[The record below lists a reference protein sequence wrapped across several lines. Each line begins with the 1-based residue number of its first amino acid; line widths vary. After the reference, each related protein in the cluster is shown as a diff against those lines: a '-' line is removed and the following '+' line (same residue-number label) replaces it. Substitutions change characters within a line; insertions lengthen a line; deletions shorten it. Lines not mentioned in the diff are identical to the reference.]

1 MIKVKAFEIPK
12 ELVWKSYQDVRRNR
26 GAPGIDRQTIT
37 EFDLHRDRNLYK
49 IWNRLSSGS
58 YFPPPVLAKEIEKAD
73 GGTRVLGIPTVADRI
88 AQGAIKVYLEKIV
101 EPIFHE
107 NSFGYRP
114 SRSAHQ
120 ALEKTAERCWGKFWL
135 LEIDIKKFFDNVNH
149 DLVHK
154 ALDHLN
160 VPRWV
165 SLYCDR
171 WMKADM
177 QNREGVRTKRTKG
190 VPQGGVISLLL
201 ANLFLHFAIDQWM
214 NEHWPTVE
222 FARYADDIVFHCK
235 TMQETS
241 ALKGALAARL
251 QKVGLELNEEK
262 SNIVYL
268 GTFER
273 TNVKFSFTFLGYD
286 FQYRTLRDSRSGQL
300 FRKIYPGASKKAM
313 RKITKT
319 IKGWRLHRSTA
330 GTLQDFAGRY
340 NATLRGWISYFGKFY
355 YRNFSYRLWSAFQS
369 RLLKWVKEKFRVGN
383 KEAEVYLGKVRLE
396 NPKMFVHWYLLQSS
410 NA

>member
-1 MIKVKAFEIPK
+1 
-12 ELVWKSYQDVRRNR
+12 
-26 GAPGIDRQTIT
+26 
-37 EFDLHRDRNLYK
+37 
-49 IWNRLSSGS
+49 
-58 YFPPPVLAKEIEKAD
+58 
-73 GGTRVLGIPTVADRI
+73 
-88 AQGAIKVYLEKIV
+88 
-101 EPIFHE
+101 
-107 NSFGYRP
+107 
-114 SRSAHQ
+114 
-120 ALEKTAERCWGKFWL
+120 
-135 LEIDIKKFFDNVNH
+135 
-149 DLVHK
+149 
-154 ALDHLN
+154 
-160 VPRWV
+160 
-165 SLYCDR
+165 
-171 WMKADM
+171 MKADM

-190 VPQGGVISLLL
+190 APQGGVISPLL

-319 IKGWRLHRSTA
+319 IKGWRLHRSTV

-369 RLLKWVKEKFRVGN
+369 RLLKWVKAKFRVGK